1 MLMLMN
7 SGNFMNL
14 TTALG
19 LYASVSKELNE
30 ALTYPGSPLFY
41 TKFDCFTSSR
51 IHAEFNL
58 WAALN
63 PDVSNQ
69 AFNIHDGDAQSWQT
83 MWPRLAA
90 HFGLSVPKQFVG
102 DVEKVMPLADRPPL
116 SQQAEQMGIQDQVPQ
131 GEVRMNIDLIKWA
144 GREDVKQAWN
154 KIAERDGL
162 KKDAFEKATWL
173 FLNFVLG
180 RNYDIVISMN
190 KARKFGWQGWSDT
203 WKELEICLHELER
216 RKVLPPK

>member
-1 MLMLMN
+1 
-7 SGNFMNL
+7 MNL

-30 ALTYPGSPLFY
+30 AFQYPGSPLFY

-69 AFNIHDGDAQSWQT
+69 AFNVHDGDAQSWQT

-90 HFGLSVPKQFVG
+90 YFDLSVPKHFVG

-162 KKDAFEKATWL
+162 KKDAFEKATWP

-203 WKELEICLHELER
+203 WEELEICLQELEK